1 MEVELGALK
10 PGLHATIMIIVW
22 MVSLDLPIVRGTFK
36 MNVWLYLIET
46 LLFLSLY
53 FIYQNQT
60 FKINLCKLH

>member
-36 MNVWLYLIET
+36 MNV
-46 LLFLSLY
+46 
-53 FIYQNQT
+53 
-60 FKINLCKLH
+60 